1 MRYQPIVALG
11 SRQIVGYEALMRWRH
26 PVRGEV
32 PPTEFIAAAEKSGL
46 IHALGD
52 FALIQSCL
60 DAATW
65 PPSLQV
71 SVNMSVVEL
80 LESDAPRRIMAALA
94 GAEMAPHRLR
104 IEITETAR
112 IPDLGRLRTA
122 IDEIRT
128 LGVTV
133 ALDDFGTG
141 HSSLT
146 HLQSLSFDCL
156 KIDHRFVQDL
166 ATPRT
171 ASMIRMLVAYARQIG
186 VMVVAEGV
194 ETEAQ
199 ATQLASMGCS
209 HAQGWLFGRPM
220 LATDLPGWQALAS

>member
-1 MRYQPIVALG
+1 V
-11 SRQIVGYEALMRWRH
+11 
-26 PVRGEV
+26 
-32 PPTEFIAAAEKSGL
+32 
-46 IHALGD
+46 LGD
-52 FALIQSCL
+52 FALRQACL
-60 DAATW
+60 DAARW
-65 PPSLQV
+65 PHNLQV
-71 SVNMSVVEL
+71 SVNMSVIEL
-80 LESDAPRRIMAALA
+80 TESDAPRRIIAALA
-94 GAEMAPHRLR
+94 GAELAPHRLR

-112 IPDLGRLRTA
+112 VPDLGRLRTA

-171 ASMIRMLVAYARQIG
+171 GEMIRMLIAYARQIG
-186 VMVVAEGV
+186 VMIVAEGV

-199 ATQLASMGCS
+199 ATQLAAMGCT
-209 HAQGWLFGRPM
+209 HGQGWLFGRPM
-220 LATDLPGWQALAS
+220 LSDELNGYAIAV